1 MTLKEEVLKILE
13 DRNNCIKNND
23 TCTYEA
29 TIRITNLPNIEDKLL
44 LTQTVYDWLYDTL
57 SFGIEEHVLEQHLED
72 AGIELE
78 DFVNQDW
85 EIDDEVILHTIGN
98 N

>member
-1 MTLKEEVLKILE
+1 MATMNEILE
-13 DRNNCIKNND
+13 LLNNCEDITNTND
-23 TCTYEA
+23 LCTYEA

-44 LTQTVYDWLYDTL
+44 LKQTIYEWLYDTL
-57 SFGIEEHVLEQHLED
+57 SFGIEEHVLEHHLED

-78 DFVNQDW
+78 DFVNQGW
-85 EIDDEVILHTIGN
+85 EIDDDVILHTIGN